1 MLQTYTSSCFS
12 DPFFF
17 TFPPLFLL
25 ITHPLFFH
33 LSLPAFL
40 FIFSSKVH
48 VTEVKLRTWMQR
60 VTELRSQY
68 NWLLFFRVPKLL
80 LLYHLL
86 IVEHPYVEAIVH
98 EISFLFSHDQDAWK
112 SARKMVEV
120 RWKEGMEEKSR
131 MAWISRLVIF
141 ILIARIGTICFLPEI
156 P

>member
-1 MLQTYTSSCFS
+1 
-12 DPFFF
+12 
-17 TFPPLFLL
+17 
-25 ITHPLFFH
+25 
-33 LSLPAFL
+33 
-40 FIFSSKVH
+40 
-48 VTEVKLRTWMQR
+48 MQR